1 MPEDSRFNNP
11 FGNTSHRYY
20 LTSELSQRINL
31 IRHLIENSEQ
41 LLLVLAEKG
50 GGKTALLNQLK
61 RIAEKECETWWIYT
75 PDTSPALSSE
85 VLLSSILNAL
95 NVRQDGKPLAVLQQS
110 LRNHISSTRYNGQ
123 IPVLFVDDAHQLP
136 LATLQFL
143 IELNMQGKPQTRMRV
158 VLFCEPQI
166 TSILAA
172 PEFEMVQNTLVH
184 TLDVPLFS
192 DTQVRDYLQF
202 RLHSTRYS
210 NIHPFN
216 SDVIKKIYE
225 KSEGSVGKINH
236 YAQQVLRQFAEQRHD
251 IHLPHSFA
259 PQSKLLWSLAVV
271 LVLVGLSLL
280 FYWKSIEENE
290 ISSPSFQPI
299 ATMPTTVTTEIKQ
312 EKVEQEVE
320 KIVEQPSPTIS
331 NEEILDQNI
340 KGADWLLSQ
349 NSNSYTLQILGTHEL
364 VNLQNFIK
372 QYSHITELAMFK
384 TTYRNKDWY
393 VLVYG
398 IYSTRSEAQAAVKQ
412 MPEEFQ
418 NTKPWIRS
426 IASIQQLI

>member
-1 MPEDSRFNNP
+1 MSEDSRFNNP

-31 IRHLIENSEQ
+31 IRHLIEKSEQ

-85 VLLSSILNAL
+85 VLLSSILNAF
-95 NVRQDGKPLAVLQQS
+95 NVRQDGKPLPILQES
-110 LRNHISSTRYNGQ
+110 LRSHIASTRYNTQ

-136 LATLQFL
+136 LATLKFL

-172 PEFEMVQNTLVH
+172 PEFEMVQNTLIH
-184 TLDVPLFS
+184 TLDVPVFS

-202 RLHSTRYS
+202 RLHGTRYS

-225 KSEGSVGKINH
+225 KSEGLAGKINQ
-236 YAQQVLRQFAEQRHD
+236 YAQQILRQFAEQRHD

-259 PQSKLLWSLAVV
+259 PQSKWLWSLAIV

-280 FYWKSIEENE
+280 FYWKTIEEKE
-290 ISSPSFQPI
+290 ETGSPSFQPI
-299 ATMPTTVTTEIKQ
+299 ATMPTTIQTDLKQ
-312 EKVEQEVE
+312 EIVEEIVEQ
-320 KIVEQPSPTIS
+320 QPSPTVS

-349 NSNSYTLQILGTHEL
+349 NPNNYTLQILGTHEL
-364 VNLQNFIK
+364 VNLQNFTK
-372 QYSHITELAMFK
+372 QYSHITEFAMFK

-398 IYSTRSEAQAAVKQ
+398 IYSNRTEAQAALKEI
-412 MPEEFQ
+412 PAELK

-426 IASIQQLI
+426 IASVQELI

>member
-85 VLLSSILNAL
+85 VLLSSILNAF
-95 NVRQDGKPLAVLQQS
+95 NVRQDGKPLPVLQES
-110 LRNHISSTRYNGQ
+110 LRNHIASTRYNGQ

-136 LATLQFL
+136 LATLKFL
-143 IELNMQGKPQTRMRV
+143 IELNMQGKPPTRMRV

-202 RLHSTRYS
+202 RLHGTRYS

-225 KSEGSVGKINH
+225 KSEGLAGKINQ
-236 YAQQVLRQFAEQRHD
+236 YAQQILRQFAEQRHD

-259 PQSKLLWSLAVV
+259 PQSKLLWSLAIV

-280 FYWKSIEENE
+280 FYWKTIEEKE
-290 ISSPSFQPI
+290 ISLPSFQPPI
-299 ATMPTTVTTEIKQ
+299 ATMPTNVTTETIKQ
-312 EKVEQEVE
+312 VEE
-320 KIVEQPSPTIS
+320 IVEQQPSSTIS

-349 NSNSYTLQILGTHEL
+349 NPNNYTLQILGTHEL
-364 VNLQNFIK
+364 INLQNFTK

-398 IYSTRSEAQAAVKQ
+398 IYSSRSEAQTALKQ
-412 MPEEFQ
+412 MPEELK

-426 IASIQQLI
+426 IASVQELI

>member
-61 RIAEKECETWWIYT
+61 RIAEKECKTWWIYT

-95 NVRQDGKPLAVLQQS
+95 NVRQDGKPVPVLQQS
-110 LRNHISSTRYNGQ
+110 LRNHIASTRYNGQ

-143 IELNMQGKPQTRMRV
+143 IELNMQSQPQTRMRV

-172 PEFEMVQNTLVH
+172 PEFEMIQNTLIH
-184 TLDVPLFS
+184 TLDVPVFS

-202 RLHSTRYS
+202 RLHDTRYS

-225 KSEGSVGKINH
+225 KSEGLVGKINQ
-236 YAQQVLRQFAEQRHD
+236 YAQQILRQFAEQRHD

-259 PQSKLLWSLAVV
+259 PQSQWLWSLAIV

-280 FYWKSIEENE
+280 FYWKTIEENE

-299 ATMPTTVTTEIKQ
+299 TTIPTTVTTETIK
-312 EKVEQEVE
+312 EVTEIVEE
-320 KIVEQPSPTIS
+320 EQPSSTVS
-331 NEEILDQNI
+331 SEEILDQNI
-340 KGADWLLSQ
+340 KGADWLSSQ

-364 VNLQNFIK
+364 INLQNFIK

-398 IYSTRSEAQAAVKQ
+398 IYSTRTEAQAALTQ
-412 MPEEFQ
+412 MPEVFK

-426 IASIQQLI
+426 IASVQELI

>member
-1 MPEDSRFNNP
+1 MPEDSSFNNP

-61 RIAEKECETWWIYT
+61 RIAEKECQHWWIYT

-85 VLLSSILNAL
+85 VLLSSILNTFH
-95 NVRQDGKPLAVLQQS
+95 VRHDGKPFAILQDS
-110 LRNHISSTRYNGQ
+110 LRNHIAATRYNGQ

-136 LATLQFL
+136 LATLKFL
-143 IELNMQGKPQTRMRV
+143 IELNMQGKPPTRMRV

-172 PEFEMVQNTLVH
+172 PEFEMVQNTLTH
-184 TLDVPLFS
+184 TLDVPVFS
-192 DTQVRDYLQF
+192 DIQVRDYLQF
-202 RLHSTRYS
+202 RLRGTRYS
-210 NIHPFN
+210 NIHPFH
-216 SDVIKKIYE
+216 SEVIKKIYDR
-225 KSEGSVGKINH
+225 SEGLAGKINM
-236 YAQQVLRQFAEQRHD
+236 YAQQILQQFAEQRHD

-259 PQSKLLWSLAVV
+259 PQSKSLWSLAIV

-290 ISSPSFQPI
+290 TSLPIYQPI
-299 ATMPTTVTTEIKQ
+299 ATIPSIVPTEVKAEEEEEEEEEEPLLKTEEPK
-312 EKVEQEVE
+312 
-320 KIVEQPSPTIS
+320 
-331 NEEILDQNI
+331 EILDQDV
-340 KGADWLLSQ
+340 KATDWLSVQ
-349 NSNSYTLQILGTHEL
+349 NPNHYTLQILGTHEL
-364 VNLQNFIK
+364 INLQKFIK
-372 QYSHITELAMFK
+372 RYSHIREFAMFK

-398 IYSTRSEAQAAVKQ
+398 IYSSRTQAQAALKE
-412 MPEEFQ
+412 MPAELK

-426 IASIQQLI
+426 IASVQELI